1 MYYSILSLLEETLY
15 SDYRC
20 DYGSVNAIQ
29 RLGWFSV
36 NLSFK
41 LVPFL
46 TISLP
51 IKGILLSTGSPH
63 SAQGETVFLGGIFC
77 LEYPS

>member
-41 LVPFL
+41 FSSVPDDIIADKRDLVVHRKL
-46 TISLP
+46 HRKS
-51 IKGILLSTGSPH
+51 
-63 SAQGETVFLGGIFC
+63 
-77 LEYPS
+77 

>member
-1 MYYSILSLLEETLY
+1 MYYSILSLPEETLY

-41 LVPFL
+41 FSSVPDDIIADKRDLVVHRKL
-46 TISLP
+46 HRKS
-51 IKGILLSTGSPH
+51 
-63 SAQGETVFLGGIFC
+63 
-77 LEYPS
+77 